1 MSTRRFIGW
10 LAATMTVAAVLAA
23 GAAAAPPTIERIEV
37 DESFPD
43 DFLTEAC
50 GVPVTTTATGHVIMR
65 TFPGEGTGAVELNTL
80 NISLA
85 ARAGDNVYRFRDVGA
100 DLVRVEP
107 DGTAILMIVGQV
119 PFGFSGV
126 LKIDLDTGETILE
139 PQHSLEGRVEEACA
153 KLTA

>member
-10 LAATMTVAAVLAA
+10 LAATMTVAALLAS
-23 GAAAAPPTIERIEV
+23 GAAAAKPTIERFDV

-50 GVPVTTTATGHVIMR
+50 GVPVTTTARGHVILR
-65 TFPGEGTGAVELNTL
+65 TFPGEGTGVVELRTINVG
-80 NISLA
+80 LA

-107 DGTAILMIVGQV
+107 DGTAILMITGQV
-119 PFGFSGV
+119 PFEFSGV

>member
-1 MSTRRFIGW
+1 MSTRRVIGW
-10 LAATMTVAAVLAA
+10 LTATMTVAALLAS
-23 GAAAAPPTIERIEV
+23 GAAAAKPTIERFDV

-50 GVPVTTTATGHVIMR
+50 GVPVTTTARGHVILR
-65 TFPGEGTGAVELNTL
+65 TFPGEGTGVVELRTINVGLT
-80 NISLA
+80 

-107 DGTAILMIVGQV
+107 DGTAILMITGQV
-119 PFGFSGV
+119 PFEFSGV

>member
-1 MSTRRFIGW
+1 MSTRRFTGW
-10 LAATMTVAAVLAA
+10 LVATMAVAAVLAG

-80 NISLA
+80 NLSLA

-107 DGTAILMIVGQV
+107 DATAILLIVGQV

>member
-10 LAATMTVAAVLAA
+10 LVATMAVAAVLAG

-65 TFPGEGTGAVELNTL
+65 TFPDEGTGAVELNTL
-80 NISLA
+80 NISLTA
-85 ARAGDNVYRFRDVGA
+85 AAGDNVYRFRDVGA

-119 PFGFSGV
+119 PFGFTGV
-126 LKIDLDTGETILE
+126 LKIDLATGETILE

>member
-1 MSTRRFIGW
+1 MSTGRVLGW
-10 LAATMTVAAVLAA
+10 LAVTMTVAAVLAA
-23 GAAAAPPTIERIEV
+23 GAAAAKPTIERFDV

-50 GVPVTTTATGHVIMR
+50 GVPVTTTATGHVILR
-65 TFPGEGTGAVELNTL
+65 TFPGEGTGVVELRTINVG
-80 NISLA
+80 LA

-107 DGTAILMIVGQV
+107 DGTAILMITGQV
-119 PFGFSGV
+119 PFEFTGV

-139 PQHSLEGRVEEACA
+139 PHHSLEGRIEEACA

>member
-1 MSTRRFIGW
+1 MSTGRVIGW
-10 LAATMTVAAVLAA
+10 LAATMAVAAVFAA
-23 GAAAAPPTIERIEV
+23 GAAAAKPTIERFQV

-50 GVPVTTTATGHVIMR
+50 GVPVTTTARGHVILR
-65 TFPGEGTGAVELNTL
+65 TFSDNGTGPVELRTINVGLT
-80 NISLA
+80 

-107 DGTAILMIVGQV
+107 DGTAILMITGQV
-119 PFGFSGV
+119 PFEFSGV
-126 LKIDLDTGETILE
+126 LKIDLATGETILE

>member
-1 MSTRRFIGW
+1 MSTRRVIAW
-10 LAATMTVAAVLAA
+10 LAATMTVTAVLAT
-23 GAAAAPPTIERIEV
+23 GAAAAQPTIERFEV

-50 GVPVTTTATGHVIMR
+50 GVPVTTSARGHVILR
-65 TFPGEGTGAVELNTL
+65 TFSGDGTGPVELRTL
-80 NISLA
+80 NISLTA
-85 ARAGDNVYRFRDVGA
+85 TAGDNVYRFRDVGA

-119 PFGFSGV
+119 PFGFTGA
-126 LKIDLDTGETILE
+126 LKIDLATGETILE
-139 PQHSLEGRVEEACA
+139 PQHSLEGRVEEACE